1 MDIQD
6 FSELEEEM
14 LHSGLRRGLEPSPEC
29 VEDRAIVERDSCPE
43 CGGPVAYEVYSR
55 YLGLGGFDHTPQWR
69 SRVFGV
75 CRHCDAAFE
84 F

>member
-14 LHSGLRRGLEPSPEC
+14 LHSGLQRGLLPSPEC
-29 VEDRAIVERDSCPE
+29 AEDRAFVERDSCPG
-43 CGGPVAYEVYSR
+43 CGGPVTYEVYSR
-55 YLGLGGFDHTPQWR
+55 YLGLGGFMHTPQWR
-69 SRVFGV
+69 SRAFGV